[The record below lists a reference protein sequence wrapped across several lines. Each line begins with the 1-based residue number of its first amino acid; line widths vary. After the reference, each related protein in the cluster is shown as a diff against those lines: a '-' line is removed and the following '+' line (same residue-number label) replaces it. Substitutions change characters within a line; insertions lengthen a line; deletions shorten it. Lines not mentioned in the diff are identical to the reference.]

1 MLHVTSRITNVEIAS
16 FQIQVAKQAYIGLD
30 DTLFQH
36 YVEEKSNPVVGA
48 LEHHM
53 YAGQFDW
60 NACYGCQGVRRYV
73 KEALMGMIEVHAEVC
88 IDYFDRTS
96 HNPYYWSS
104 DTEDL
109 W

>member
-1 MLHVTSRITNVEIAS
+1 MLILQKAS
-16 FQIQVAKQAYIGLD
+16 QAYIALD

-60 NACYGCQGVRRYV
+60 NTCYGCQGVRRYV
-73 KEALMGMIEVHAEVC
+73 KEALMGMIEVHSEVRAKHVLRWLTLFC
-88 IDYFDRTS
+88 FFFFFFFFG
-96 HNPYYWSS
+96 
-104 DTEDL
+104 
-109 W
+109 

>member
-1 MLHVTSRITNVEIAS
+1 M
-16 FQIQVAKQAYIGLD
+16 D

-60 NACYGCQGVRRYV
+60 NTCYGCQGVRRYV
-73 KEALMGMIEVHAEVC
+73 KEALMGMIEVHSEVMS
-88 IDYFDRTS
+88 YLSPETS
-96 HNPYYWSS
+96 IYVKPRINSTLHYNTVQTFMLIFINKLVKSI
-104 DTEDL
+104 L
-109 W
+109 